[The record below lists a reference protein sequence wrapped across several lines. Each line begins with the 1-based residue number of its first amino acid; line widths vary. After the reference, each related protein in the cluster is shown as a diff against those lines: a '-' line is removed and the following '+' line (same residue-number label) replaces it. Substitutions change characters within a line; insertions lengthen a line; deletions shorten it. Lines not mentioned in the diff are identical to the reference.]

1 MTADAPGGGR
11 YGEDVFRPEA
21 AGEGERIDFGALA
34 YDDITMA
41 RLRALGAGEGW
52 RCLDVGAGT
61 GTVSRRLL
69 EEAGVESVL
78 AVDRDVRFLAER
90 PVPGLKALEADVTA
104 PDFAPGR
111 FRLVHARFVLMHLP
125 ERERVIRALAE
136 LVEPGG
142 VLVLSDAVD
151 LTSDLAGDGSGGGS
165 GDGTAEGASGAARDG
180 ASAAARDAARDG
192 TGEEASGGTGGEA
205 SGGTG
210 GEASGGTG
218 EEASGAT
225 SGVAREGMSDGT
237 RGATPGTPYAEVMRA
252 MWRGL
257 RDTIGTDVS
266 WVPSYPHLL
275 REAGLHPVA
284 AEIHVPPLVPGSP
297 ISRFWA
303 DTWERSRAA
312 MLATGLV
319 DDAAVDAAILYLH
332 SDECAALS
340 AGMLTAWG
348 RKPEEQAAPA

>member
-1 MTADAPGGGR
+1 MTTAPRGDAQGDGR
-11 YGEDVFRPEA
+11 YGEAVFRPEQE
-21 AGEGERIDFGALA
+21 GEGERIDFGALA

-41 RLRALGAGEGW
+41 RLRALGAGPGW

-69 EEAGVESVL
+69 EEAGVTGVL
-78 AVDRDVRFLAER
+78 AVDRDVRFLLER
-90 PVPGLKALEADVTA
+90 PVTGLDVLEADITD

-125 ERERVIRALAE
+125 GRERLITRLAE

-151 LTSDLAGDGSGGGS
+151 LTSGLTVDAAVDAATGTTSGSAAGTTSGSAADLPAGATGDGAGGQ
-165 GDGTAEGASGAARDG
+165 AA
-180 ASAAARDAARDG
+180 
-192 TGEEASGGTGGEA
+192 
-205 SGGTG
+205 
-210 GEASGGTG
+210 
-218 EEASGAT
+218 
-225 SGVAREGMSDGT
+225 
-237 RGATPGTPYAEVMRA
+237 GTPYTSMMRA
-252 MWRGL
+252 MWKAL

-266 WVPSYPHLL
+266 RVPSYPRLL
-275 REAGLHPVA
+275 RGAGLVPVA
-284 AEIHVPPLVPGSP
+284 AEIHVPPLEPGSP

-303 DTWERSRAA
+303 DTWERSRAP

-319 DDAAVDAAILYLH
+319 DDAAVDEAIRYLD
-332 SDECAALS
+332 SDACAALS

-348 RKPEEQAAPA
+348 RKPEESDGAVPSGAPDRPRPAHPEETA

>member
-1 MTADAPGGGR
+1 MDERDDPDAQESGR
-11 YGEDVFRPEA
+11 YGEAVFRPEQ

-41 RLRALGAGEGW
+41 RLRTLGAGPGW
-52 RCLDVGAGT
+52 HCLDVGAGT

-78 AVDRDVRFLAER
+78 AVDRDVRFLRER
-90 PVPGLKALEADVTA
+90 PVPGLEVREADVTA

-125 ERERVIRALAE
+125 EHERLIGRLAE
-136 LVEPGG
+136 LVAPGG
-142 VLVLSDAVD
+142 VLVLSDAID
-151 LTSDLAGDGSGGGS
+151 LTSD
-165 GDGTAEGASGAARDG
+165 R
-180 ASAAARDAARDG
+180 
-192 TGEEASGGTGGEA
+192 
-205 SGGTG
+205 
-210 GEASGGTG
+210 
-218 EEASGAT
+218 
-225 SGVAREGMSDGT
+225 
-237 RGATPGTPYAEVMRA
+237 TPPTPYSEVMRA

-257 RDTIGTDVS
+257 RETIGTDVS

-275 REAGLHPVA
+275 RRAGLEPVA
-284 AEIHVPPLVPGSP
+284 AEIHVPPLEPGSP

-312 MLATGLV
+312 MRATGLV
-319 DDAAVDAAILYLH
+319 DDAFVDTAIRYLD
-332 SDECAALS
+332 SEECAALS

-348 RKPEEQAAPA
+348 RKPVKR

>member
-1 MTADAPGGGR
+1 MTAASPGDGRSGEGR
-11 YGEDVFRPEA
+11 YGEGRYGEAVFRPGQ

-34 YDDITMA
+34 YDDITLA
-41 RLRALGAGEGW
+41 RLRALGAGPGW

-61 GTVSRRLL
+61 GTVARRLL
-69 EEAGVESVL
+69 AQARVTSVL
-78 AVDRDVRFLAER
+78 AVDRDVRFLVAR
-90 PVPGLKALEADVTA
+90 PLPGLDVLEADITA
-104 PDFAPGR
+104 DATSARLAPGR

-125 ERERVIRALAE
+125 ERERLIPALAE

-151 LTSDLAGDGSGGGS
+151 LTSDR
-165 GDGTAEGASGAARDG
+165 T
-180 ASAAARDAARDG
+180 
-192 TGEEASGGTGGEA
+192 
-205 SGGTG
+205 
-210 GEASGGTG
+210 
-218 EEASGAT
+218 
-225 SGVAREGMSDGT
+225 
-237 RGATPGTPYAEVMRA
+237 TPDTPYAEVMRA

-275 REAGLHPVA
+275 REAGLRSVG
-284 AEIHVPPLVPGSP
+284 AEIHVPPLLPGSP

-303 DTWERSRAA
+303 DTWERGRTA

-319 DDAAVDAAILYLH
+319 DDAAVDRAVRYLD
-332 SDECAALS
+332 SDDCAALS

-348 RKPEEQAAPA
+348 RKPPAAR

>member
-1 MTADAPGGGR
+1 MTTAPRGDAQGDGR
-11 YGEDVFRPEA
+11 YGEAVFRPEQE
-21 AGEGERIDFGALA
+21 GEGERIDFGALA

-41 RLRALGAGEGW
+41 RLRALGAGPGW

-69 EEAGVESVL
+69 EEAGVTGVL
-78 AVDRDVRFLAER
+78 AVDRDVRFLLER
-90 PVPGLKALEADVTA
+90 PVTGLDVLEADITD

-125 ERERVIRALAE
+125 GRERLITRLAE

-151 LTSDLAGDGSGGGS
+151 LTSGLGADVTAGTTSGG
-165 GDGTAEGASGAARDG
+165 TAGFPAGATS
-180 ASAAARDAARDG
+180 DG
-192 TGEEASGGTGGEA
+192 TGGPAA
-205 SGGTG
+205 
-210 GEASGGTG
+210 
-218 EEASGAT
+218 
-225 SGVAREGMSDGT
+225 
-237 RGATPGTPYAEVMRA
+237 GTPYASTMRA
-252 MWRGL
+252 MWKAL

-275 REAGLHPVA
+275 RGAGLVPVA
-284 AEIHVPPLVPGSP
+284 AEIHVPPLEPGSP

-303 DTWERSRAA
+303 DTWERSRTP

-319 DDAAVDAAILYLH
+319 DDAAVDEAIRYLD
-332 SDECAALS
+332 SDACAALS

-348 RKPEEQAAPA
+348 RKPEEPV